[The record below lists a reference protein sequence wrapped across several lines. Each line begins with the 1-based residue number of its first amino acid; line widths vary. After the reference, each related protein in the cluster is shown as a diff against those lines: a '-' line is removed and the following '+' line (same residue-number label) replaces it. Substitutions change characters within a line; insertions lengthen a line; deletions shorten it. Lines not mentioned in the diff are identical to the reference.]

1 MVAMPAVAVLGVIAL
16 FVAIVAWVTWHRAA
30 DERQSVQHHQHTLE
44 TLRHVADRRQQPS
57 WPTGGRKASASKIR
71 PPPRPSSAPKQSL
84 ASTRPKAPWRSGRES
99 PKSAAPR
106 RETVV
111 FAEDDPGTTTTRS
124 ASTTTGRSA
133 SSPTPASGLRGS
145 RRAGSPTGVRRRGH
159 DRVKRTRL
167 VVGAT
172 AVVAG
177 VAVAGALLFG
187 SSHTPPRP
195 SRGSHPATAAGHGHR
210 PPTVPAVDLTPT
222 SPTAYSATYAAPSS
236 SYIVAIG
243 ASALCWVMATQ
254 AATGKV
260 VWTGTVP
267 AGGSQSMSASG
278 NLVVE
283 LGAPSDVSVTMDG
296 RAVQLPTG
304 FRSPFDLTFEAA
316 A

>member
-1 MVAMPAVAVLGVIAL
+1 MVTMPAVAVLGVIAL

-57 WPTGGRKASASKIR
+57 WPTAGRKASASKIR
-71 PPPRPSSAPKQSL
+71 PPPRPSSAQEQSL
-84 ASTRPKAPWRSGRES
+84 ASRRPKAPWRSGRES
-99 PKSAAPR
+99 PKSASPR
-106 RETVV
+106 RETMV
-111 FAEDDPGTTTTRS
+111 FAEDDLRTMTTRS
-124 ASTTTGRSA
+124 ASTTTGRS
-133 SSPTPASGLRGS
+133 SSSRTP
-145 RRAGSPTGVRRRGH
+145 RRGH
-159 DRVKRTRL
+159 DRVQRTRL
-167 VVGAT
+167 AVGAT
-172 AVVAG
+172 AAVAG

-187 SSHTPPRP
+187 SSSPTPPRP
-195 SRGSHPATAAGHGHR
+195 SRGSHPATAADHGHR
-210 PPTVPAVDLTPT
+210 PPTVSAADLTPT
-222 SPTAYSATYAAPSS
+222 SPTAYSATYAAPAS
-236 SYIVAIG
+236 SYTVAIG

-267 AGGSQSMSASG
+267 AGGSQSMSVSG

-283 LGAPSDVSVTMDG
+283 LGAPSDASVTMDG